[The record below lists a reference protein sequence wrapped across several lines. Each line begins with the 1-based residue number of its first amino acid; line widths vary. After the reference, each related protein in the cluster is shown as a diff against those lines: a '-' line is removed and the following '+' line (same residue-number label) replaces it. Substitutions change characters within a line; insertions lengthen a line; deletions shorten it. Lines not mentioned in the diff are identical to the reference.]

1 MCVIIASPTGARLPD
16 QAELREAWLRNPHG
30 AGYMVARN
38 NRVEIH
44 KGFMVWP
51 DFIRAIRDEHLTP
64 DDAVVYHFRI
74 ATQGG
79 VNPWMTHPFPLSSHL
94 DHMQA
99 LDINANVGIAH
110 NGIIPIT
117 SSSKVTDYS
126 DTALFVANILS
137 KLIRSGKD
145 ITNAYVK
152 ASIEALIGTSRLAI
166 MERSGAITRIGKWY
180 SSDGLWYSNPYCI
193 SGADG
198 VQYGYGR

>member
-1 MCVIIASPTGARLPD
+1 MCVIIASPTGARQPD
-16 QAELREAWLRNPHG
+16 AAELRTAWLRNPDG

-38 NRVEIH
+38 RRVEIH
-44 KGFMVWP
+44 KGFMSWP
-51 DFIRAIRDEHLTP
+51 DFLRSVREECFCT

-126 DTALFVANILS
+126 DTALFVTNILS

-145 ITNAYVK
+145 ITNVYVK

-166 MERSGAITRIGKWY
+166 MERSGAITRIGTWY
-180 SSDGLWYSNPYCI
+180 NSDGLWYSNPYCLNW
-193 SGADG
+193 ANG
-198 VQYGYGR
+198 VK

>member
-44 KGFMVWP
+44 KGFMAWP

-99 LDINANVGIAH
+99 LDINANIGIAH
-110 NGIIPIT
+110 NGIIPVT
-117 SSSKVTDYS
+117 TNRDVTDYS
-126 DTALFVANILS
+126 DTALFVTNILS
-137 KLIRSGKD
+137 RLIRSSKD
-145 ITNAYVK
+145 ITNVYVK
-152 ASIEALIGTSRLAI
+152 ASIESLIGHSRLAI
-166 MERSGAITRIGKWY
+166 MEADGAITRIGTWY
-180 SSDGLWYSNPYCI
+180 NSDGLWYSNPYCLNW
-193 SGADG
+193 ANG
-198 VQYGYGR
+198 VK